1 MILFP
6 SSSSN
11 PGVIECDGE
20 WLSTNPIILNCD
32 RNPNPII
39 QGMSPIICHTSPGGG
54 ESRLSHAPICLCWT
68 DITIPDAT
76 LKYSWDQED
85 RPTDNK

>member
-6 SSSSN
+6 SSTLGSLN
-11 PGVIECDGE
+11 VMGE

-39 QGMSPIICHTSPGGG
+39 QGVSPIICHTSPGGG
-54 ESRLSHAPICLCWT
+54 ESRLSHAPICLSRT
-68 DITIPDAT
+68 DITIPDAIQQILGIKRT
-76 LKYSWDQED
+76 DQ
-85 RPTDNK
+85 PTTNK